1 MTLDSLRQTLAG
13 RYLIERELGQ
23 GGMATVY
30 LARDIR
36 HERDVAIKVLRA
48 DLSASLG
55 AERFLREIRIAAQL
69 QHPHILPLLDSGSTS
84 ENRADQSAAADV
96 GPGQLFFV
104 MPYINGDSLRQRL
117 ARETELP
124 VHDALRLIGDVVDAL
139 AAAHA
144 NGVVHRDIKPD
155 NVMLSGRHALVTDFG
170 VAKAINAAASGV
182 HRPGI
187 AARSSDL
194 TTLGVAVGTPAY
206 MSPEQA
212 AADPHVDHRSDIY
225 SVGVMLYEM
234 LTGQPPFVATTPQQM
249 LAAHITATPAPASQ
263 HRPSIAPAIDAIV
276 MRCLEKRPAD
286 RFQSA
291 SELHAAL
298 EACVTPPTG
307 VAPAD
312 RRSGLPVNARLTATR
327 QRWWWAA
334 AVIILAAGGAG
345 WRFAQS
351 SRVPPTAGRHTI
363 AVLPIDVKG
372 DTVNTPFADGI
383 SDGVRNAL
391 DLVPGVTVVGR
402 VSSLAFGASAD
413 PRNVRKRI
421 AGVDAVLQGALTS
434 AGLRFHLVAELDD
447 AVDGHQIWG
456 TTADLELRDLYAEQ
470 DSIRNA
476 IVSALRLRLT
486 AAPATRAAGRTANP
500 RAYAQYLIGQH
511 EAYQLDERD
520 LRRALAHFDT
530 AIALDPTF
538 AAAYA
543 GSSVAWGY
551 LADEYLPPDSS
562 YDRYFQMARRAVA
575 LDSNSA
581 VAHAILGIATGFTNG
596 DLTAAYREL
605 DRAVALDSNSAEVRE
620 LYANLLFFDRPDAA
634 VAQADRAIALDPLSG
649 FASFIR
655 AGGLYEGRRYREA
668 ITEAQRAQE
677 LSPDLVYWDVVDA
690 ASYRELGDYAHAVAR
705 YREAQRIATKP
716 LFGLGVTYAR
726 MGLRDSALRVAH
738 DLEAVSRTRYVTPA
752 LIGMIYANLPDAAS
766 RDTALAW
773 LGANEHVTGGLN
785 LLFTLAPELDPL
797 RGDPRFKVLLT
808 RSRLS
813 PPAEQR

>member
-1 MTLDSLRQTLAG
+1 MNTPAELHASLRG

-30 LARDIR
+30 LAKDIR
-36 HERDVAIKVLRA
+36 HDRDVAIKVLRA

-69 QHPHILPLLDSGSTS
+69 QHPHILPLLDSGATS
-84 ENRADQSAAADV
+84 EHHAEQRESA
-96 GPGQLFFV
+96 GPGQLYFV
-104 MPYINGDSLRQRL
+104 MPYINGESLRQRL
-117 ARETELP
+117 TRETELP

-144 NGVVHRDIKPD
+144 HGVVHRDIKPD
-155 NVMLSGRHALVTDFG
+155 NVMLSGRHALVADFG
-170 VAKAINAAASGV
+170 VAKAINAAASSVYHPETAG
-182 HRPGI
+182 
-187 AARSSDL
+187 RSRDL

-234 LTGQPPFVATTPQQM
+234 LTGQLPFSGATPQQM
-249 LAAHITATPAPASQ
+249 LAAHITATPAPASR

-291 SELHAAL
+291 TALHAAL
-298 EACVTPPTG
+298 DACVTPATG
-307 VAPAD
+307 VTPIES
-312 RRSGLPVNARLTATR
+312 RSGNTAVARLTAT
-327 QRWWWAA
+327 QRPWWAAA
-334 AVIILAAGGAG
+334 AVIILAAGAAG
-345 WRFAQS
+345 WRWTQS
-351 SRVPPTAGRHTI
+351 PRTPTIGGTHTI

-372 DTVNTPFADGI
+372 DTVNMPFADGI

-402 VSSLAFGASAD
+402 VSSVAFGPSAD

-421 AGVDAVLQGALTS
+421 GTVDAVLQGALTS
-434 AGLRFHLVAELDD
+434 AGSRLHLVAELDD

-476 IVSALRLRLT
+476 IVSALRLRFT
-486 AAPATRAAGRTANP
+486 SAAATSVAGRTTNP

-511 EAYQLDERD
+511 EAYQLDEPD

-551 LADEYLPPDSS
+551 LADEYLSPDSS
-562 YDRYFQMARRAVA
+562 YDKYFQMARRAVA

-581 VAHAILGIATGFTNG
+581 VANAILGVATGFTNA
-596 DLTAAYREL
+596 DLATAYREL

-620 LYANLLFFDRPDAA
+620 LYANLLFFDRPAAA

-655 AGGLYEGRRYREA
+655 AGALYEGRRYREA
-668 ITEAQRAQE
+668 IAEMRRAQE
-677 LSPDLVYWDVVDA
+677 LSPGIVYWDVVDA
-690 ASYRELGDYAHAVAR
+690 ASYRELGDYPHAVAR
-705 YREAQRIATKP
+705 YRDAQRYATKP

-726 MGLRDSALRVAH
+726 MGWRDSALRVAH
-738 DLEAVSRTRYVTPA
+738 DLEALSRKRYVTPA

-797 RGDPRFKVLLT
+797 RNDPRFKAMLAQ
-808 RSRLS
+808 SRLS
-813 PPAEQR
+813 PRAEHP